1 MKSSLSRAA
10 DVWDVFRGLF
20 TNAAFFRKSTGDGS
34 PCPVDVYRPFFHP
47 IVWLL
52 ALFALLLHLAF
63 NAQYGY
69 FRDELYYAACGQ
81 HLAWGYVDHAP
92 LAPFLAR
99 VSRWLLGDSLR
110 ALRLLPA
117 LSASA
122 KVLLAAW
129 LVRELH
135 GGKFAQ
141 ILASVAVL
149 LAPIYL
155 TFDNFFSMNAFEP
168 VFWMAAAGIILHIW
182 NGGDQ
187 RLWLPFGVVVG
198 LGILNKHSML
208 FFASGLLLGLL
219 LTPARRELASRWAWL
234 GILIAALI
242 FLPNLLWEI
251 RNHFPT
257 IALLRAVSGTKYTTI
272 SPWNYILEQT
282 LLTDPLSTPIWIGG
296 LWFLLR
302 DAAGKKYAL
311 LAVAYLTVL
320 AEMLTL
326 HGKIYYLAP
335 AYSMLFAAGAV
346 WIEMRV
352 ALLRRSRWLSLI
364 VLPLV
369 AGGALALP
377 LAVPVLPVEAAIK
390 YNRFWDVQAVRVEN
404 VPQGDL
410 PQLFGDMM
418 GWQQQVGAVANV
430 YNGLPTQDRQVAAIL
445 AYNYGEASAI
455 DYFGKEY
462 GLPGAIS
469 GHNQY
474 GLWGPR
480 GYSGEVV
487 VAIGFSQAQLL
498 RYFGE
503 VKPAVAIS
511 PAYAMP
517 EESRLT
523 IYVCRQPKAPLRE
536 FWGQLTYYN

>member
-20 TNAAFFRKSTGDGS
+20 INAAFFRKSTGDGS
-34 PCPVDVYRPFFHP
+34 PCPADAYRPFFHP
-47 IVWLL
+47 VVWLL

-234 GILIAALI
+234 GISIAALI

-272 SPWNYILEQT
+272 SPWSYILEQT
-282 LLTDPLSTPIWIGG
+282 LLTDPLSAPIWIGG

-320 AEMLTL
+320 AEMLAL

-364 VLPLV
+364 ALPLV

-430 YNGLPTQDRQVAAIL
+430 YNGLPAQDRQVAAIL

-487 VAIGFSQAQLL
+487 VAIGYSQAQLL
-498 RYFGE
+498 RYFGD

-536 FWGQLTYYN
+536 FWGRLTYYN